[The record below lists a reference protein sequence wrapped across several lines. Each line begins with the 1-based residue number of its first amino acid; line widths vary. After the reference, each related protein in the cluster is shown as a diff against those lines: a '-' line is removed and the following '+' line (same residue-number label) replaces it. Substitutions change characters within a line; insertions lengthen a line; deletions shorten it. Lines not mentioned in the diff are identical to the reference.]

1 MTNQTFDATALL
13 ETYRTAFAPAL
24 AAQQEAMKS
33 FERLARY
40 QYALI
45 GDCLEW
51 SVSQAQ
57 ALATAKSPA
66 EIVAKQTELGTK
78 ITEQLRGRVQELT
91 TITSEAQST
100 LNQLFTEASAKVA
113 EMGKKAA

>member
-1 MTNQTFDATALL
+1 MTTQNFDPTAIL

-45 GDCLEW
+45 GDYLEW

-57 ALATAKSPA
+57 ALAAAKSPA
-66 EIVAKQTELGTK
+66 EIVAKQAELGTK
-78 ITEQLRGRVQELT
+78 ISEQLRGRVQELT
-91 TITSEAQST
+91 SITSDAQST

-113 EMGKKAA
+113 ELSKKAA